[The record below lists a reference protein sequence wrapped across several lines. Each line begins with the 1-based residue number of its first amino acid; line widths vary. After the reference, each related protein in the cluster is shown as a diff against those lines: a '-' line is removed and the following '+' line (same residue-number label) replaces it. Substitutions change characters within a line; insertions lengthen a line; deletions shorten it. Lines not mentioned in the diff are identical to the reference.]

1 MGRPLEV
8 MTTAPTADTLT
19 NELKT
24 KALTKKLVII
34 VIGANEL

>member
-1 MGRPLEV
+1 
-8 MTTAPTADTLT
+8 TLT